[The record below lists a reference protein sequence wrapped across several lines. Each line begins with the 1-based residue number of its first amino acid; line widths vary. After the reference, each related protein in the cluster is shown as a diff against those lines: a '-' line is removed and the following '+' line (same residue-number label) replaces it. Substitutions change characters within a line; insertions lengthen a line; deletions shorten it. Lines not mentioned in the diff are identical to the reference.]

1 MSKQSNQINVPS
13 LMNRA
18 GKKLLAT
25 TAMTALGLFGL
36 SNGAHA
42 ADDWTDHTLKAG
54 SSGSISID
62 TSIANE
68 TNITQIGSRV
78 KVQGD
83 ADIKAGWTVNVAQ
96 ESKSAQYILY
106 DVEDGKSIIDGNL
119 NANGEIFIFDRDGVI
134 FGENSQVDVSAIIAS
149 SGTLT
154 STDAQLDNGQV
165 NIAVVDGDGPVKSF
179 GTITVGNP
187 GEVGGLA
194 GFVAPNVVNN
204 GIINATM
211 SSVTMAAGETVT
223 LDLYGDGLVEI
234 AVDGELEDGLI
245 KNTGTINANGGKVVL
260 SAAIAKDAVENVINT
275 TGMINASSATVKG
288 GKIILDGGSR
298 GQVRVNGD
306 VRANGNNGQD
316 AGSIEIAGENVVI
329 TDDGDV
335 RARSV
340 FGGTAN
346 AGEITLA
353 ADSNLTIKGEV
364 SAYGIDDT
372 GHVYI
377 RRTEIGSIGVGT
389 GDGDFLVSQ
398 DEVNNITAG
407 ALTIGGD
414 NTTIVN
420 VEDID
425 MTAFKDTY
433 LHALAASSV
442 NFFGFNSFD
451 NLTAV
456 ASDITLNSGSTVD
469 ALASIY
475 FDAPI
480 VNLDGNLEA
489 PSISGAATTVN
500 VNNDGNP
507 VVGNEEIQDGVDVA
521 GADAT
526 VNVGEGTYAQSTLIN
541 KAVNVVGAG
550 SNKTFITPG
559 PSANGFTI
567 DGIIDGNVRIR
578 NMDITGASTGIRV
591 NDTADVNS
599 VLIGGMRIADSVL
612 NGVGVYG
619 DSVGKTFI
627 RNSNFIGNGTQ
638 TGNGRGHGDILFYL
652 YDGDIEL
659 DNVDIQGDTA
669 FTTYTSTSGSF
680 DAATA
685 DYGIQIIGSNENE
698 SSSLPLRQSGSID
711 FDNVTVSGNYRAAQ
725 IGIQEYDGV
734 GPVSFNDVT
743 LGGQTNTGTDSAGWA
758 SLYLSNLGE
767 GDINLGNT
775 TFNGG
780 PSDYNY
786 IWNITGGDVDAT
798 AATFTDLADNFEIED
813 RVIHKMDFAPLGLVT
828 WFADNVFVTENTAG
842 IQHGIDISEAGDT
855 VNIDDSTYQEN
866 LLIDKSIKLSG
877 NGTTMEYDVDE
888 DGPGRGGNGNI
899 ITVTVADVNIDPII
913 FDGLGVADYG
923 VNADGAGAAGLVV
936 DGNTFKNFNEAGVF
950 VAHSGSSIGS
960 IINNTFEGSSTR
972 GVETGTLDGG
982 YELNITDNI
991 IGSDG
996 NEVLNGLI
1004 FGQVRD
1010 ATIKIKGGSIDS
1022 AGPGNVNGDGI
1033 HFKNGTY
1040 DGARVEIENVA
1051 VKADD
1056 DEAIDVQGAVRA
1068 GSTFI
1073 IKDGAYIGGNN
1084 GVEFDAI
1091 AGSVNINGTSGSP
1104 VVITGQGADKRGINM
1119 LGELSGTMYIGNA
1132 DIVGGD
1138 DGIGSN
1144 EDQNNTVNGGNLFI
1158 ANSKITGVNGD
1169 GIELGKVSNGST
1181 TNFGGNEISGGDNG
1195 IHYTAGVD
1203 ASTVNIAS
1211 NDIDAGSNG
1220 VLFAAG
1226 SPSIEGGAT
1235 VNVFDNDINADDGQ
1249 GILVVDDVTGAGT
1262 SLNISGNDI
1271 SASRNGIDIDN
1282 INDGANVRIGGTNSH
1297 TADYAFRADRGN
1309 IIDAGSNG
1317 IEFDAGIDS
1326 NVLIQNNRIAAS
1338 EDGINVRDADNNHV
1352 TGVDNGAIV
1361 RILNNKIGSEGSDTI
1376 GDDGIDFDD
1385 SITGG
1390 SFVEISGNSIGRWNA
1405 KVGDDGIDI
1414 DSVSGAN
1421 VNISNNPNIY
1431 ASDNGIEI
1439 SGNINNGSDINIT
1452 GNNHGIHADDH
1463 GIYIGGNVF
1472 NGAEIDIHD
1481 NIISANEDNDS
1492 VGDGIHFAKNIYT
1505 ANINIGDGNGSS
1517 FYSSP
1522 SNYIRGKDGIHFAG
1536 DLNSGSNLNIDGN
1549 RIGYGKTSSGY
1560 AFADRVSDDGIQI
1573 LGDVQGSANVEIT
1586 DNYINS
1592 NDDGVSIGDV
1602 QDDAR
1607 VIIGGVNDGNTINAD
1622 GNGDGVQFFGDVED
1636 HSTVT
1641 ITHNEIQADK
1651 NAVLF
1656 SGDTSNHSHK
1666 GNPEEILIA
1675 YNSLDGDENGVLF
1688 EGRASNS
1695 LHDIVIRDNL
1705 KIRGGNGNG
1714 ISHEGGIDDAELSI
1728 QNNDD
1733 VSGSDNGINVKGFL
1747 FNDAKVEVSGNTDV
1761 TAKYGDGI
1769 HIEDTGY
1776 TNGSDVSVTNNHVH
1790 FTGDDGIQVIGVDGV
1805 DVKNNTIHDTGE
1817 RTDNGDA
1824 ISVVN
1829 SDKADVIENEIS
1841 GAGRDGIN
1849 VYNSDEADINYN
1861 YINAKGGNYYLGQ
1874 GNAGANRDGIHVE
1887 KSDFVDI
1894 IANNITSDL
1903 GYGRYAVNQ
1912 LGAGLHGIF
1921 VDGGQHADIK
1931 YNDVLGDSFLFLNV
1945 NSVGKDGIHVEEN
1958 RGVDIKFNAVERAGN
1973 DGIYAYR
1980 SAYADVIGNDVSR
1993 SGGDGIDVE
2002 SSFAADI
2009 KFNDVTKSEENGIEV
2024 QNSDYADIFF
2034 NEVTLSGENGIYVNP
2049 SDFVEIGF
2057 NKVFLSADDGI
2068 DVNGGHFI
2076 KIYGNLVGLNGD
2088 DGIDVDGSRHVDIFF
2103 NKTFLNRE
2111 NGIDVDANH
2120 YGKHKGPNRI
2130 NIVGNK
2136 AVYNGDNGIFVR
2148 GDRDVNGIEL
2158 LVSKNTASDNGDN
2171 GIKILSQG
2179 EFFSE
2184 GPYKERLSVSLVSE
2198 SYSPSGEFN
2207 SRIIGNTIENNGDD
2221 IAGNASVN
2229 NDDNGLYMAGG
2240 YHDNIEVSGN
2250 TFTDNEIGALFESG
2264 TIDLTGERNFFN
2276 GGEIGMK
2283 FSPAVI
2289 GEVFPEV
2296 DTIQETAF
2304 ASARLISGDP
2314 VYAPM
2319 ELVDNTIGA
2328 QTFDGQ
2334 SELYVELDNGAFFAP
2349 GTPTL
2354 LNALDSTYLNTPF
2367 GNVTPSVDFPAGFTL
2382 EQLAFFES
2390 MFEHFNDNGNTGLF
2404 FFPLLPEIDQEDIFQ
2419 FFGPN
2424 ADALGG
2430 LQVTI
2435 LGLPTIPGGVPT
2447 ALNNIAPAAGGNVDP
2462 NSPEALNAIA
2472 TAAGG
2477 DENGGSNA
2485 SCFSGSAL
2493 GAIQSGQAM
2502 NFSYGSSAEDLLN
2515 SEAGCSI

>member
-96 ESKSAQYILY
+96 ESKSAQYIIY

-149 SGTLT
+149 SGTLM
-154 STDAQLDNGQV
+154 STDAQLDAGKV
-165 NIAVVDGDGPVKSF
+165 IIDLPDDAGPVKSF

-433 LHALAASSV
+433 LHALASSSV

-489 PSISGAATTVN
+489 PSISGTATTVN

-507 VVGNEEIQDGVDVA
+507 IVGNEEIQDGVDVA

-567 DGIIDGNVRIR
+567 DGIINGNVRIR

-798 AATFTDLADNFEIED
+798 AATFTDSADNFEIED

-899 ITVTVADVNIDPII
+899 ITVTVADVNIDPIT

-972 GVETGTLDGG
+972 GVETGTLDGD
-982 YELNITDNI
+982 YELNITDNT

-996 NEVLNGLI
+996 DEVLNGLI

-1211 NDIDAGSNG
+1211 NDISGGQNGLIINGDLSASSLTTFGNTYKGTATGSGFVINDN
-1220 VLFAAG
+1220 VI
-1226 SPSIEGGAT
+1226 SSNITSTNDSIEGA
-1235 VNVFDNDINADDGQ
+1235 
-1249 GILVVDDVTGAGT
+1249 
-1262 SLNISGNDI
+1262 LNG
-1271 SASRNGIDIDN
+1271 
-1282 INDGANVRIGGTNSH
+1282 
-1297 TADYAFRADRGN
+1297 FR
-1309 IIDAGSNG
+1309 
-1317 IEFDAGIDS
+1317 
-1326 NVLIQNNRIAAS
+1326 
-1338 EDGINVRDADNNHV
+1338 
-1352 TGVDNGAIV
+1352 
-1361 RILNNKIGSEGSDTI
+1361 IGSEFSSSALEVTNAEIIGNNGDGFIIGSDVTSSAISLLKTSII
-1376 GDDGIDFDD
+1376 G
-1385 SITGG
+1385 
-1390 SFVEISGNSIGRWNA
+1390 
-1405 KVGDDGIDI
+1405 
-1414 DSVSGAN
+1414 
-1421 VNISNNPNIY
+1421 
-1431 ASDNGIEI
+1431 SDNGIQIAGNLSSSALAILDNDKIEGTTNRGVNI
-1439 SGNINNGSDINIT
+1439 EGNITESAIAISENSEINGGTDGVRFGGFVYGGSEIN
-1452 GNNHGIHADDH
+1452 
-1463 GIYIGGNVF
+1463 
-1472 NGAEIDIHD
+1472 IHD
-1481 NIISANEDNDS
+1481 NIISANKNS
-1492 VGDGIHFAKNIYT
+1492 SNTGDGIHFAKDIYT
-1505 ANINIGDGNGSS
+1505 ADINIGDGNGSS

-1573 LGDVQGSANVEIT
+1573 LGDVQGDANVQIT

-1592 NDDGVSIGDV
+1592 NDDGISIGDV
-1602 QDDAR
+1602 EDDAR

-1912 LGAGLHGIF
+1912 LGAGRHGIF

-1931 YNDVLGDSFLFLNV
+1931 YNDVLGDSFLFWNV

-2435 LGLPTIPGGVPT
+2435 LGLPTIPGGAPIS
-2447 ALNNIAPAAGGNVDP
+2447 LNNIAPAAGGNIDP
-2462 NSPEALNAIA
+2462 SSPEALNAIA